1 LKQLTLHS
9 FKFFVLSLFLALVWV
24 GTASTN
30 KVRIKYNAFPPDSI
44 DRQDTGKKIPY
55 PFHQDLENPI
65 PVQNKSGLYLKDPS
79 NVTATEEYDPATNQ
93 YILKRRI
100 GGRTLGEPAVMSFD
114 DYQKLDQN
122 RSLQNYWRQRSSSTS
137 KASADGIIPPIRIGG
152 EVFDR
157 IFGSNT
163 IDIRP
168 QGSAEL
174 IFGILSNK
182 REDPA
187 LSVRQRRTTNFDFQ
201 EKIQMNV
208 SAKIGDKIE
217 FQTNYNTEASF
228 GFENKLKLKYE
239 GKEDEIV
246 KLIEAGDVTLPLN
259 STLINGSQSLFGL
272 KTQLQFGKVT
282 FTGVYSEQKSQ
293 TQNITVQ
300 GGAQTS
306 KFSIKADEYEENRH
320 YFLSQYFRDNYQK
333 SLSQLPIVQSNINI
347 TKIEVWITQIGA
359 AVTDN
364 RNIVAF
370 ADLGEAVPYNKK
382 INNNFNANAYPSNET
397 NNLFSLASDTS
408 QLRNVYKA
416 PNYLVTLP
424 YNFVAGQDFE
434 VVESAR
440 KLSSSEFTF
449 NSKLG
454 FISLNSAI
462 NSDQVL
468 AVSYQYTV
476 IGENQVYQVGE
487 FSDQGINTP
496 GSLRV
501 KLLKSTALN
510 TKLPMWNLM
519 MKNVYNIGA
528 YQVNSSDFVLNILY
542 SGNDNGVP
550 TGYFT
555 EGPLKGTPLLQVFN
569 FDNLTP
575 QSNPPHDGMFDFIDG
590 AAINGGTIQSS
601 SGRVYFTMLEPFGS
615 YLRDKLNDPTFANK
629 YCYDSLYTMTKTGAQ
644 QYPAKNKYVL
654 DGMYKSSAGSEISLN
669 ALNVPQG
676 SVKVTAGGTPLTEN
690 VDYTVDYTL
699 GRVRIINEGI
709 LNSGTPVNISLENNA
724 QFNIQTQRL
733 MGAHVD
739 YAANKD
745 LSIGATIL
753 NMRERPLT
761 QKTNFG
767 DDPISNTIWGMD
779 ASYQTES
786 RWLTKML
793 DKLPFYSTKAPSKIT
808 FNGEFAQFI
817 PGHSKAIGKSGTSYI
832 DDFEGAKSTIDLK
845 SAILSN
851 WFMASTPEGQTEYGM
866 FPEAAQNTGIKY
878 GFNRAKLAWYIIDPL
893 FYDRTG
899 NLKPANVDKNE
910 LSKNAVRYIRESE
923 IFPNIDPPN
932 GQPTNIPV
940 FNLAYYPQERGPNN
954 YDITGIPGVSQGLNA
969 DGTLRSPETRWG
981 GIMRKMETTDFEATN
996 VEYIEFWMMDPFA
1009 DDTIAN
1015 PPGGDLYF
1023 NLGDISED
1031 ILRDGRKSYENG
1043 LPTSADVSDVDTTIW
1058 GRVPRLQALVS
1069 GFSNDA
1075 AARKFQDVGY
1085 DGLGDDD
1092 ERLFFYGN
1100 YLKQIESLYG
1110 TGSEAYLQAYNDPSA
1125 DDYHYFRGSD
1135 YDKDVKYKS
1144 ILERYKQFNGPEGN
1158 SPTGAIETQAT
1169 NLPNVEDIN
1178 KDNTLSTG
1186 ERYFQYKVELR
1197 PEKMTIGQNYIS
1209 DIYTAQNIPLD
1220 NGKRATVKWYQFK
1233 IPIHSPDK
1241 VVGNIQDF
1249 KSIRF
1254 MRMFFKGFIQPVVC
1268 RFATFELVRGEW
1280 RKYDQSLLANGEY
1293 IPNDEQNETQFD
1305 ISAVSIEENG
1315 SRKPIPYVLP
1325 PDIER
1330 EVNLGTTNMQKL
1342 NEQSIDFKVTNLMD
1356 GDARGAFKT
1365 TDFDFRQ
1372 YKRLKMYVHAEEVNH
1387 NDNLK
1392 QGDLTVFIRMGSDF
1406 TQNYYEYEVPV
1417 SFTPWYTSSANAE
1430 AIWPDSNSFNIE
1442 LSKLV
1447 DAKELRNNDIRK
1459 GENSTSTSLPY
1470 VVYDGNNKISVVGTP
1485 SLSDIKALMI
1495 GVRNPKK
1502 RTINDT
1508 DDGMAKNAEI
1518 WLDELRLT
1526 DFNEKSG
1533 FAATGR
1539 IATTLADLGTLT
1551 VSGSHSTPGFGSIE
1565 KKINDRQKET
1575 ITNFDIATNL
1585 ELGKFFPEKSGIRIP
1600 MHFDYSESRSNPQYN
1615 PLDPDILYKDQIKDM
1630 TSQEKDSLKKRVQD
1644 FTMRKNINF
1653 MNVRKEKV
1661 GASKK
1666 NHVYDI
1672 ENFDLTYAYSEIYHR
1687 NIDIDYNLQKT
1698 YRGGI
1703 GYNFINQPKIVKP
1716 LDKIKFLT
1724 KYKAFQI
1731 LKDFNFYYMPKV
1743 FSFRTDMNREYS
1755 ELKYRNKSDALV
1767 LIEPSYVKK
1776 WDWNRTYDLKF
1787 DLTQGLKV
1795 EYHADANAYI
1805 DEPAGRIDKHDVDY
1819 KAKRDSIIDEI
1830 LGFGTLQRFNQT
1842 SSVSYNIPINKLPLL
1857 NWVTLTT
1864 QYRSVYRWEASP
1876 VSLQE
1881 RMGNTIENS
1890 NTKQLN
1896 GAFKLTGIYSM
1907 IPFLKNLDDGKSK
1920 QSKGPGAPNMKK
1932 MMPKKAANDTIEEIK
1947 PKVNYVK
1954 IVSKTVLGILTGF
1967 KDVSFSYS
1975 ENNGTLLPG
1984 FTPKPD
1990 AFGNRL
1996 NDMAPGLGF
2005 VFGSQKDIR
2014 YTAADNGWLSMDS
2027 LLNNAMYVKRSKNLT
2042 IKGTIEPIPDFRI
2055 DLNADR
2061 TENLNHQEYFL
2072 YSQEDG
2078 RFVPKSAVDNGSF
2091 TISYNIWGTAFEK
2104 DSKDN
2109 KSATFEKLKSNRLE
2123 IAKRLAQQN
2132 PNWNQQYDSTGFPVG
2147 YGSKS
2152 QEVLMASFLAAYSGK
2167 SASSTNLNPFPKIP
2181 KPNWRITY
2189 NGLSKIEFLSRY
2201 LKNITIS
2208 HAYRSTYSVAS
2219 YRSNIL
2225 YHVNP
2230 ANGHADSVDAYNN
2243 FRPQYQIDVVTIT
2256 EQFSPLIGFDLT
2268 WVNNLST
2275 RAEYKKSRNLA
2286 LSFVNNQLTEIRSSE
2301 LVFGLGY
2308 RFKNMEY
2315 ILKTLGVQSKKTKVQ
2330 SDLNIKCDVSI
2341 RNNKTILRRVDEN
2354 IDQISAG
2361 QKLTTINFSADYMMS
2376 QNFNLRFFFE
2386 KSNTNPFI
2394 SSQYPN
2400 STTNAGI
2407 SLRFTLAQ

>member
-1 LKQLTLHS
+1 LKKLTIHP
-9 FKFFVLSLFLALVWV
+9 FKFLVLFSLLAFVWAS
-24 GTASTN
+24 TASTN
-30 KVRIKYNAFPPDSI
+30 KSRINSHVFPPDSI
-44 DRQDTGKKIPY
+44 DQADTGKKIPY
-55 PFHQDLENPI
+55 PFHQDLENPM
-65 PVQNKSGLYLKDPS
+65 PNQNKSGLYLKDPS
-79 NVTATEEYDPATNQ
+79 NVTSTEEYDPATNQ
-93 YILKRRI
+93 YILKRKM
-100 GGRTLGEPAVMSFD
+100 GNQTLGQPEVLPFD
-114 DYQKLDQN
+114 EYQKIDQE
-122 RSLQNYWRQRSSSTS
+122 RSLQNYWRQRASTTG
-137 KASADGIIPPIRIGG
+137 KASATGIIPPIRIGG
-152 EVFDR
+152 EAFDK

-208 SAKIGDKIE
+208 AAKIGDKIE

-259 STLINGSQSLFGL
+259 STLITGSQSLFGI

-282 FTGVYSEQKSQ
+282 VTGVYSEQKSQ

-320 YFLSQYFRDNYQK
+320 YFLSQYFRDNYER
-333 SLSQLPIVQSNINI
+333 SLSQLPIVQSNVNI
-347 TKIEVWITQIGA
+347 TKIEVWITQVGA

-370 ADLGEAVPYNKK
+370 ADLGEATPYNHN
-382 INNNFNANAYPSNET
+382 IGPNYNAGAYPSNET
-397 NNLFSLASDTS
+397 NTLFQLASDTS

-416 PNYLVTLP
+416 PNYLLTLP
-424 YNFVAGQDFE
+424 YHFVSGQDYE

-440 KLSSSEFTF
+440 KLSSSEYTF

-476 IGENQVYQVGE
+476 IGENKIYQVGE

-496 GSLRV
+496 GTLRV

-510 TKLPMWNLM
+510 TRLPMWNLM

-528 YQVNSSDFVLNILY
+528 YQVNASDFLLNILY

-569 FDNLTP
+569 FDNLNP

-590 AAINGGTIQSS
+590 AATNGGTIQSS

-615 YLRDKLNDPTFANK
+615 YLRNKLSDPTYANK

-644 QYPAKNKYVL
+644 QYPSKNKYVL
-654 DGMYKSSAGSEISLN
+654 DGMYKSNASSEISLN

-724 QFNIQTQRL
+724 QFNVQTQRL

-779 ASYQTES
+779 LSYQTES
-786 RWLTKML
+786 RWLTKMI
-793 DKLPFYSTKAPSKIT
+793 DKLPFISTKAPSKIT

-817 PGHSKAIGKSGTSYI
+817 PGHPKSIGASGTSYI
-832 DDFEGAKSTIDLK
+832 DDFEGSQSTIDLK
-845 SAILSN
+845 SAVISN
-851 WFMASTPEGQTEYGM
+851 WYMASTPEGQTEHGM
-866 FPEAAQNTGIKY
+866 FPEAAIGTGLKY

-899 NLKPANVDKNE
+899 SLKPSNVDKNE
-910 LSKNAVRYIRESE
+910 LSKNSVRYIRESE

-932 GQPTNIPV
+932 GQPTNIPIL
-940 FNLAYYPQERGPNN
+940 NLAYYPDERGPDN
-954 YDITGIPGVSQGLNA
+954 YDVNGVPGISQGLKA

-1015 PPGGDLYF
+1015 PPGGNLYF

-1043 LPTSADVSDVDTTIW
+1043 LPTSAEVKDVDTTIW

-1075 AARKFQDVGY
+1075 TARKFQDVGY

-1092 ERLFFYGN
+1092 ERSFFKGT
-1100 YLKQIESLYG
+1100 YLDQIAAIYG
-1110 TGSEAYLQAYNDPSA
+1110 TESEAYKEAFDDPSG

-1135 YDKDVKYKS
+1135 YDKNTKYRS

-1197 PEKMTIGQNYIS
+1197 PDKMLVGQNYIT
-1209 DIYTAQNIPLD
+1209 DVYTAQNIPLE
-1220 NGKRATVKWYQFK
+1220 NGKRTTVKWYQFK
-1233 IPIHSPDK
+1233 IPIQSPDK

-1254 MRMFFKGFIQPVVC
+1254 MRMFFKDFIQPVVC
-1268 RFATFELVRGEW
+1268 RFATLELVRGEW
-1280 RKYDQSLLANGEY
+1280 RKYDQSLLTNGEY
-1293 IPNDEQNETQFD
+1293 IPNDNQNGTQFD

-1325 PDIER
+1325 PAISR

-1342 NEQSIDFKVTNLMD
+1342 NEQSIDLKVTNLID
-1356 GDARGAFKT
+1356 GDARGAYKT

-1372 YKRLKMYVHAEEVNH
+1372 YKKLQMYVHAEEVNRT
-1387 NDNLK
+1387 DNLK

-1417 SFTPWYTSSANAE
+1417 AFTPWYTSSANAQ

-1447 DAKELRNNDIRK
+1447 DAKELRNAEMRK
-1459 GENSTSTSLPY
+1459 GGNTVSTSLPY
-1470 VVYDGNNKISVVGTP
+1470 VVLDGNNKISVVGTP
-1485 SLSDIKALMI
+1485 SLSDIKAIML

-1502 RTINDT
+1502 KTINDK
-1508 DDGMAKNAEI
+1508 DDGLPKNAEI

-1551 VSGSHSTPGFGSIE
+1551 VSGTHSTPGFGSIE
-1565 KKINDRQKET
+1565 KKVNDRQKET
-1575 ITNFDIATNL
+1575 INNFDIATNL
-1585 ELGKFFPEKSGIRIP
+1585 ELGKFFPEKSGIRVP

-1615 PLDPDILYKDQIKDM
+1615 PLDPDVLYKDLIKSM
-1630 TSQEKDSLKKRVQD
+1630 TKKEKDSLLKITQD

-1653 MNVRKEKV
+1653 TNVRKEKV
-1661 GASKK
+1661 GTSKK
-1666 NHVYDI
+1666 VHVYDI
-1672 ENFDLTYAYSEIYHR
+1672 ENFDLTYAYSETYHR
-1687 NIDIDYNLQKT
+1687 NIDIDYNLQKI

-1716 LDKIKFLT
+1716 LDKIKVLT
-1724 KYKAFQI
+1724 KYKALQI
-1731 LKDFNFYYMPKV
+1731 LKDFNFYYLPKV
-1743 FSFRTDMNREYS
+1743 VSFRTDMDREYS

-1767 LIEPSYVKK
+1767 IIDPSYVKK
-1776 WDWNRTYDLKF
+1776 WDWSRIYDLKW
-1787 DLTQGLKV
+1787 DLSQGLKV
-1795 EYHADANAYI
+1795 EYHAAATAYI

-1819 KAKRDSIIDEI
+1819 KAKRDSIINSI
-1830 LGFGTLQRFNQT
+1830 LDFGTLQQFNQT

-1857 NWVTLTT
+1857 NWVTLTA
-1864 QYRSVYRWEASP
+1864 QYRSAYNWTASP
-1876 VSLQE
+1876 VSLQK
-1881 RMGNTIENS
+1881 RLGNTIENS

-1907 IPFLKNLDDGKSK
+1907 IPFLKDLEKNKPK
-1920 QSKGPGAPNMKK
+1920 PTKGPVNPNLKSPK
-1932 MMPKKAANDTIEEIK
+1932 PKKAVSDTIEVIK
-1947 PKVNYVK
+1947 PRVNYVK
-1954 IVSKTVLGILTGF
+1954 LATNTVLGLVTSF
-1967 KDVSFSYS
+1967 KDISFSYS
-1975 ENNGTLLPG
+1975 ENNGMLLPG
-1984 FTPKPD
+1984 FMPQPNGL
-1990 AFGNRL
+1990 GNRL
-1996 NDMAPGLGF
+1996 SDMAPGLGF
-2005 VFGSQKDIR
+2005 VFGSQKEIK
-2014 YTAADNGWLSMDS
+2014 YTAANHGWLSADS
-2027 LLNNAMYVKRSKNLT
+2027 LLNTAMFVKKSKNLA

-2061 TENLNHQEYFL
+2061 TETMNHTEYFL
-2072 YSQEDG
+2072 FSEEDG
-2078 RFVPKSAVDNGSF
+2078 LFLPKTEMDNGSY

-2109 KSATFEKLKSNRLE
+2109 KSATFENLKRYRLE
-2123 IAKRLAQQN
+2123 IANRLARKN

-2152 QEVLMASFLAAYSGK
+2152 QDVLIASFLAAYSGK
-2167 SASSTNLNPFPKIP
+2167 GVNSTNLTPFPDIP

-2189 NGLSKIEFLSRY
+2189 NGLTKIDFLSRY
-2201 LKNITIS
+2201 LKNITLS
-2208 HAYRSTYSVAS
+2208 HAYRSTYSVSS

-2225 YHVNP
+2225 YHET
-2230 ANGHADSVDAYNN
+2230 NGYADSVDANNN
-2243 FRPQYQIDVVTIT
+2243 FRSKYQIDALTIT
-2256 EQFSPLIGFDLT
+2256 EQFSPLIGVDLT
-2268 WVNNLST
+2268 WNNNLST
-2275 RAEYKKSRNLA
+2275 RMEYKKSRNLA
-2286 LSFVNNQLTEIRSSE
+2286 LSFVNNQLTEIRSTE

-2308 RFKNMEY
+2308 RFKNMEF
-2315 ILKTLGVQSKKTKVQ
+2315 ILKTLGVESKKKKVQ

-2341 RNNKTILRRVDEN
+2341 RNNKTILRRVDED

-2361 QKLTTINFSADYMMS
+2361 QKLTSINFSADYSMS
-2376 QNFNLRFFFE
+2376 QNFNIRFFFE
-2386 KSNTNPFI
+2386 KTNTNPFI

-2407 SLRFTLAQ
+2407 SLKFTLAQ